1 VVEAAKGGAPGA
13 RQPFALVVRLV
24 SLLAAVGFAVWAF
37 ADDRFI
43 GGGPGFGSTQ
53 AALLLI
59 GVVLAGC
66 CLLPLSWNARALA
79 LLLSTLFML
88 FTTEAILQIYFSP
101 VFKSE
106 NELDS
111 RLLYRPVP
119 GAVHIGNREA
129 INGGDRIT
137 YQINSQ
143 GFRGAEL
150 ETKPAFRVVV
160 YGDSFIHGYYSDLPD
175 TFAARLAHHLSKG
188 LGRSIEVVNAG
199 VAGYGPDQELRKME
213 RELPEL
219 KPDLVLVAIFTGN
232 DFGDLLRNKLYKVG
246 PDGSLQENDFQI
258 ESSLERQMKLG
269 REESILKRLIRDGVY
284 ALAVRLGLRTAPT
297 NEVETMTP
305 RDRMEYFRGRHVQEY
320 EEYIVRG
327 DGVLRDLAWDSYDAD
342 VSLTPKSDAA
352 LYKIQLMDLVIGQM
366 QALCAGLA
374 VPLVVIPIPHPVD
387 VGGHATGEVDRE
399 KYPDYQPRG
408 LVGIIEEITARRGI
422 RSVDLYTPFES
433 RGSEEIYFRGF
444 DDHWSDRGQDI
455 GAAVVSEALIAG
467 GLLERPMSDDDVAV
481 DGRP

>member
-1 VVEAAKGGAPGA
+1 VTGPEERATTGR
-13 RQPFALVVRLV
+13 RQPFALVVRLA
-24 SLLAAVGFAVWAF
+24 SLLAAFGFAAWAF

-59 GVVLAGC
+59 GVGLAAC
-66 CLLPLSWNARALA
+66 CMLPLSWNARALA
-79 LLLSTLFML
+79 LLVSTLLML
-88 FTTEAILQIYFSP
+88 FTTEAILQTYFSP

-137 YQINSQ
+137 YQINSK

-150 ETKPAFRVVV
+150 EENPDFRVVV

-175 TFAARLAHHLSKG
+175 TFAARLAHYLSER
-188 LGRSIEVVNAG
+188 LGRDVEVVNAG
-199 VAGYGPDQELRKME
+199 VAGYGPDQELGKME
-213 RELPEL
+213 RELAGL

-246 PDGSLQENDFQI
+246 PDGSLQENDFRI

-284 ALAVRLGLRTAPT
+284 ALAVRLGLRKAPT

-305 RDRMEYFRGRHVQEY
+305 LERMEYFRERHVQEY

-352 LYKIQLMDLVIGQM
+352 RYKIQLMDLVIGRM
-366 QALCAGLA
+366 QELCAGLS
-374 VPLVVIPIPHPVD
+374 VPLVLIPIPHPVD
-387 VGGHATGEVDRE
+387 VGGHATGEVDRQ
-399 KYPDYQPRG
+399 KYPDYRPRG
-408 LVGIIEEITARRGI
+408 LVGIIEEIAERRGI
-422 RSVDLYTPFES
+422 PSVDLYTPFQS
-433 RGSEEIYFRGF
+433 RGSEAIYFRGF
-444 DDHWSDRGQDI
+444 DDHWSDPGQDV
-455 GAAVVSEALIAG
+455 GAAVVSDALVAE
-467 GLLERPMSDDDVAV
+467 GLLGRPMADERLTV
-481 DGRP
+481 DGDP